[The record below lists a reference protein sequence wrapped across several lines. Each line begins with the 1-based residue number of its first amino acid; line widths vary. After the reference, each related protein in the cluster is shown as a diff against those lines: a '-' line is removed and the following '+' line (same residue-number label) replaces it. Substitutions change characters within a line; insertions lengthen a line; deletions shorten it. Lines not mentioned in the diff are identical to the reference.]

1 MARHLTALIL
11 AASLSASCSLKPY
24 QNTLEKNLY
33 IRTETKSDSFLST
46 VRSAVDVYRIDASC
60 RAQYEGTVELNSP
73 SVFVGIPFGRPSYLV
88 FNFASSSFL
97 ANTRSTIS
105 YDTLLTPRAG
115 YIYDV
120 KVNYIDNIY
129 GVIVRETHPQ
139 GPLSREI
146 ERRDLSVCNR
156 QQATE

>member
-1 MARHLTALIL
+1 
-11 AASLSASCSLKPY
+11 
-24 QNTLEKNLY
+24 
-33 IRTETKSDSFLST
+33 
-46 VRSAVDVYRIDASC
+46 VYRVDASC

-73 SVFVGIPFGRPSYLV
+73 SVLVGIPLGRPSYLV

-105 YDTLLTPRAG
+105 YDTLLTPGAG

-129 GVIVRETHPQ
+129 GVIIRETHPL
-139 GPLSREI
+139 GPSSREI
-146 ERRDLSVCNR
+146 ERRDLSAC
-156 QQATE
+156 

>member
-1 MARHLTALIL
+1 MPRHLTALIL
-11 AASLSASCSLKPY
+11 AASLLASCSLKPY
-24 QNTLEKNLY
+24 PNTLEKNLF
-33 IRTETKSDSFLST
+33 IRTETKSGWFLST
-46 VRSAVDVYRIDASC
+46 VRTAVDVYRVDASC
-60 RAQYEGTVELNSP
+60 KAEYEGTVELNSP
-73 SVFVGIPFGRPSYLV
+73 SVLVGIPLGRPSYLV

-97 ANTRSTIS
+97 ANSSSTIS

-129 GVIVRETHPQ
+129 GVMIRETHPR

-146 ERRDLSVCNR
+146 ERRDLRGCNN
-156 QQATE
+156 